1 MKDKFKADSLKQFID
16 LGEIDKDSE
25 VNRKQFLMTLTV
37 GDEETRTITASVTTT
52 QVDHDGDIVN
62 PMGMDLNVFMK
73 NPVIMWSHNYSIPP
87 VGKAKEISVNKDGI
101 EMKMEIA
108 QTDMAEECWQLL
120 KGGFLRACSVG
131 FIARK
136 WAIKGTK
143 EFTEFV
149 KEKGLSVGDT
159 CERIITEAVLLENSL
174 CAIPCNPSALVTAV
188 STKAIHLSAKTIKEL
203 ELDKIV
209 VPVNAPVKEVIAP
222 VKQVIDAPVD
232 SEPYLITKPFPG
244 FHAARQ
250 EDPGRYDEFRYA
262 KDAGGSGIDF
272 IYGIRTVDG
281 KKVTEVQ
288 SVRFDKDKYTVE
300 QAKKWLKEHDYK
312 TEVEP
317 ASEEAGGVKKDC
329 PYGDDPNC
337 DGEGN
342 CTDEDCPGYEM
353 YLNAKKPK
361 AVVEPVEVPVAPVA
375 PVEPVIEA
383 PKSYLKIIRSG
394 PVDIRAELEKEKAK
408 RAGKIV

>member
-136 WAIKGTK
+136 WVIKGTK

-174 CAIPCNPSALVTAV
+174 CAIPCNPSALVTAI
-188 STKAIHLSAKTIKEL
+188 SAKSINLSAKTIKEL

-209 VPVNAPVKEVIAP
+209 PVIDTPVVSEPLIAP
-222 VKQVIDAPVD
+222 VKDVIVPDTIIAPVKK
-232 SEPYLITKPFPG
+232 ECPICG
-244 FHAARQ
+244 
-250 EDPGRYDEFRYA
+250 EDD
-262 KDAGGSGIDF
+262 
-272 IYGIRTVDG
+272 
-281 KKVTEVQ
+281 
-288 SVRFDKDKYTVE
+288 
-300 QAKKWLKEHDYK
+300 
-312 TEVEP
+312 
-317 ASEEAGGVKKDC
+317 
-329 PYGDDPNC
+329 C
-337 DGEGN
+337 DGE
-342 CTDEDCPGYEM
+342 CDECDNTSCPGYKL
-353 YLNAKKPK
+353 YLDSKKPK
-361 AVVEPVEVPVAPVA
+361 AVTQQASEVPVIPVIPA
-375 PVEPVIEA
+375 QVVVQPPVIEA